1 MVKKILFY
9 LAVAVLIFGGQFFLN
24 RGLATGQPPAILQKT
39 LGGREAMA
47 AIEKG
52 PAVIYF
58 WAEWCGICN
67 MMKGSM
73 DEVLRDYPGITVA
86 VRSGDDGAVTS
97 YLRQHGL
104 QWPVVNDTDGE
115 IAGHYGVK
123 GVPALFFIGGD
134 GDIWLTSVGFS
145 SELGIRFRLWLSGW

>member
-1 MVKKILFY
+1 MLKKIVFY
-9 LAVAVLIFGGQFFLN
+9 LAVAVLIFGGQFFIN

-39 LGGREAMA
+39 LDGREAMT
-47 AIEKG
+47 AIGKG

-73 DEVLRDYPGITVA
+73 DDVLRDYPGVTVA
-86 VRSGDDGAVTS
+86 VRSGNGDEVRT
-97 YLRQHGL
+97 YLQQHSL
-104 QWPVVNDTDGE
+104 DWPVVNDADGE
-115 IAGHYGVK
+115 IAGLYGVK

-145 SELGIRFRLWLSGW
+145 SELGVRFRLWLSGL